1 MQMPKIDGVG
11 AIAHFRSQFPSVPVV
26 VMTGH
31 PNVQDATKLMKQG
44 VMDYL
49 IKPIEREKLLTVA
62 EEAVKK
68 HILFK
73 DHFSA

>member
-1 MQMPKIDGVG
+1 
-11 AIAHFRSQFPSVPVV
+11 
-26 VMTGH
+26 MTGH
-31 PNVQDATKLMKQG
+31 PDVHAATKLMKQG

-49 IKPIEREKLLTVA
+49 VKPIEKDKLLAVA

-73 DHFSA
+73 DQFRA